1 MSHFQHRAAILLL
14 IVCVLLFSGIG
25 VQAEPEQL
33 RFSLPPVMGSV
44 PIAFAQEWGL
54 FEGHGVDVP
63 IIPFPNDQK
72 RESAFITGKIDG
84 MVCDV
89 PTAALLFSIG
99 ADVVITSTAYK
110 RVQTGSLALL
120 SQGYFDIDTTGEL
133 LGRTEQGS
141 NMKSIAITAMSDLEY
156 YLDTLLSELGYE
168 VDPDRDYVYWNDMLQ
183 LATFL
188 SMGAVYAAVLPEPY
202 ITYISNYQI
211 STDGGELVCLSDFAE
226 VEPLPSVIVFHRSVL
241 EEGEELVR
249 KFYAAYRDAINMI
262 NKTSRKEVVSVGMD
276 VALSLFFPGL
286 NREDIPA
293 GIMDEFEIP
302 HFSLPQKLCRR
313 QFEDVLV
320 WINKRNYTTENPSY
334 EEMTTDRFLHD

>member
-1 MSHFQHRAAILLL
+1 MSHFQRKAAILLP
-14 IVCVLLFSGIG
+14 IVCFFLFSGIA
-25 VQAEPEQL
+25 VQAGPGQL

-44 PIAFAQEWGL
+44 PIAFAQKWGL
-54 FEGHGVDVP
+54 FEQHGVDVS
-63 IIPFPNDQK
+63 IIAFPNDQK

-110 RVQTGSLALL
+110 SVQTGSLALL
-120 SQGYFDIDTTGEL
+120 SQDYFNIDTTGEL
-133 LGRTEQGS
+133 LGRTERGS
-141 NMKSIAITAMSDLEY
+141 NIKSIAITGMSDLEY
-156 YLDTLLSELGYE
+156 YLDTLLSGLGYE

-202 ITYISNYQI
+202 ITYIANYQ
-211 STDGGELVCLSDFAE
+211 TFAGGGELVCLSDFAG
-226 VEPLPSVIVFHRSVL
+226 VESLPSVIVFQRGVL
-241 EEGEELVR
+241 EDREELVR
-249 KFYAAYRDAINMI
+249 NFYAAYRDAIDMI
-262 NKTSRKEVVSVGMD
+262 NSSGREEIVNVGMD

-286 NREDIPA
+286 NREDIPP

-302 HFSLPQKLCRR
+302 HFPLPQQLCRR
-313 QFEDVLV
+313 QYEDVLAWV
-320 WINKRNYTTENPSY
+320 NKRNYTTEKPSY
-334 EEMTTDRFLHD
+334 EEMTTDRFLYD